1 MTLFHLMHNRAA
13 TALME
18 LCARAGRVLPDVR
31 GRGRM
36 ALALSS
42 MLMKAGANPV
52 VEGRMASGHRMRL
65 DCRVPSHCW
74 AFFSGR
80 YDDDKIA
87 VLLSLLRPGG
97 IALDVGANIG
107 FYTVLLAI
115 RAKAIGSRV
124 VAVEPVASNAEWLRY
139 NLALNGCMGVAE
151 VLELA
156 LGNKLGEAEIVLAE
170 DFLAGGVVGNATI
183 GSRFYGPQFSRAT
196 VQLDT
201 LDRIW
206 RSKPRIDIIKLDIEG
221 YETDFLEGG
230 RETIAAHRP
239 VLLIEVNPWHPSAL
253 DRGIHSETAI
263 PSLLPERYF
272 FAEVRSNDIVQI
284 HNLSECG
291 WIDIMAIPEERR
303 QEIEFIRRPS

>member
-1 MTLFHLMHNRAA
+1 LRYCSPS
-13 TALME
+13 
-18 LCARAGRVLPDVR
+18 CARAV
-31 GRGRM
+31 
-36 ALALSS
+36 S
-42 MLMKAGANPV
+42 
-52 VEGRMASGHRMRL
+52 
-65 DCRVPSHCW
+65 
-74 AFFSGR
+74 
-80 YDDDKIA
+80 
-87 VLLSLLRPGG
+87 
-97 IALDVGANIG
+97 LDVGANIG
-107 FYTVLLAI
+107 FYTVPLAI

-156 LGNKLGEAEIVLAE
+156 LGKKFGEAEIVLAD

-253 DRGIHSETAI
+253 GRGIHSETAI

-272 FAEVRSNDIVQI
+272 FAEVRSNDIVQV
-284 HNLSECG
+284 HNLAECG
-291 WIDIMAIPEERR
+291 WTDIMAIPEERR
-303 QEIEFIRRPS
+303 QEI